1 MTPSPW
7 AVLGL
12 PQAPVPEAES
22 ADYGACRADLH
33 GLRLVLRVAKT
44 TPTKTGQFVTV
55 WKRPHPAADI
65 APLDEADPVDVVIIA
80 AADGAQHGLFI
91 FPRSVLLER
100 GVMSR
105 AGAGIHPGA
114 AHAAVAGAV
123 VCGGGGAVAAD
134 PVAGASCLNV
144 KFQANQPSWQPVCN
158 YWIVSVWNL
167 SIQSCNVMAASAV
180 IF

>member
-33 GLRLVLRVAKT
+33 GQRLVLRVAKT

-55 WKRPHPAADI
+55 WKRPHPEADI

-80 AADGAQHGLFI
+80 VADGAQHGLFI

-105 AGAGIHPGA
+105 ASAGGKRALRVYPPWCAPASIQA
-114 AHAAVAGAV
+114 QRTQRWQAQWF
-123 VCGGGGAVAAD
+123 VAAGEQMRLAQLLD
-134 PVAGASCLNV
+134 AMV
-144 KFQANQPSWQPVCN
+144 
-158 YWIVSVWNL
+158 
-167 SIQSCNVMAASAV
+167 
-180 IF
+180 

>member
-33 GLRLVLRVAKT
+33 GQRLVLRVAKT
-44 TPTKTGQFVTV
+44 TPTKTGQFVTI
-55 WKRPHPAADI
+55 WKRPHPEADI

-80 AADGAQHGLFI
+80 VADGAQHGLFI

-105 AGAGIHPGA
+105 ASAGGKRALRVYPPWCAPASIQA
-114 AHAAVAGAV
+114 QRTQRWQAQWF
-123 VCGGGGAVAAD
+123 VAAGEQMRLAQLLD
-134 PVAGASCLNV
+134 AMV
-144 KFQANQPSWQPVCN
+144 
-158 YWIVSVWNL
+158 
-167 SIQSCNVMAASAV
+167 
-180 IF
+180 

>member
-55 WKRPHPAADI
+55 WKRPHPEADI

-80 AADGAQHGLFI
+80 VADGAQHGLFI

-105 AGAGIHPGA
+105 ASAGGKRALRVYPPWCAPASIQA
-114 AHAAVAGAV
+114 QRTQRWQAQWF
-123 VCGGGGAVAAD
+123 VAAGD
-134 PVAGASCLNV
+134 QQRLEQL
-144 KFQANQPSWQPVCN
+144 FRE
-158 YWIVSVWNL
+158 
-167 SIQSCNVMAASAV
+167 
-180 IF
+180 

>member
-1 MTPSPW
+1 MKASPW
-7 AVLGL
+7 AFLGL

-33 GLRLVLRVAKT
+33 GKRLVLRVAKT

-55 WKRPHPAADI
+55 WKRPHPEADI

-80 AADGAQHGLFI
+80 VSDGMQHGFFV

-105 AGAGIHPGA
+105 AGQCGKRALRVYPPWCAPASIQALRTQRWQA
-114 AHAAVAGAV
+114 A
-123 VCGGGGAVAAD
+123 CFVAAGD
-134 PVAGASCLNV
+134 QQRLEQMFG
-144 KFQANQPSWQPVCN
+144 Q
-158 YWIVSVWNL
+158 
-167 SIQSCNVMAASAV
+167 
-180 IF
+180 